1 MLITTQGP
9 AYLWGGV
16 ISAQGDLQPSSGG
29 TIIVLSGYQHPS
41 GGSVFPPVKII
52 SFWWPT
58 YVTIFFK
65 NSNITCVLSLL
76 FY

>member
-41 GGSVFPPVKII
+41 GGII
-52 SFWWPT
+52 N
-58 YVTIFFK
+58 VHE
-65 NSNITCVLSLL
+65 C
-76 FY
+76 

>member
-1 MLITTQGP
+1 MLQITLETNYFTWGMLITTQGP

-41 GGSVFPPVKII
+41 GGII
-52 SFWWPT
+52 N
-58 YVTIFFK
+58 VHE
-65 NSNITCVLSLL
+65 C
-76 FY
+76 